1 MTLTA
6 VLSFAF
12 SFSAPSFFT
21 LKWISESFSL
31 STRVLLHKFS
41 SFITI
46 DFIRNTIFREVYC
59 INIYLGCCFM
69 FLHVFMLNLV
79 SFSVVLFCERESR
92 RSGRDGWK
100 RAVVWCYT
108 GCESEPSFCYYQFF
122 GMKSSRAFRAC
133 SFLKKETGLQAL
145 PLCLRNSQ
153 NTLPNVPI
161 AV

>member
-6 VLSFAF
+6 ILSFAF
-12 SFSAPSFFT
+12 SFSALSFFT

-108 GCESEPSFCYYQFF
+108 GCMSESSFCYYQFSGWRVQELSELVPF
-122 GMKSSRAFRAC
+122 WKKKPDCRL
-133 SFLKKETGLQAL
+133 FLCAWETAKTH
-145 PLCLRNSQ
+145 SQ
-153 NTLPNVPI
+153 TFP
-161 AV
+161 